1 MTANCQNCNTV
12 LQGKY
17 CSNCGQ
23 SAETHRINI
32 HYLWHDI
39 QHGLLHMDKGIL
51 FTTKELFTRPG
62 NSIREFLEGKR
73 VKHFKPISLVLILA
87 GIYGLLFHFFKI
99 NMFADYVV
107 ISGSGTGSGEK
118 VIQINEF
125 IEKASEWIAQHYA
138 ILALLQIPIF
148 TVGTY
153 LCFRKAGYNFVE
165 HLIINTFLVGQRLIL
180 HIITFPL
187 YYIASGTP
195 MLINTDKVINLVGY
209 ALAIWTLI
217 QLFQNQSKR
226 ILRTIFSLLISF
238 LIIFVILTGGLI
250 YVVIFLK

>member
-1 MTANCQNCNTV
+1 MTTNCQNCNTE

-23 SAETHRINI
+23 SADTHRINI

-39 QHGLLHMDKGIL
+39 QHGLLHFDKGIL

-62 NSIREFLEGKR
+62 HSIREFLEGKR
-73 VKHFKPISLVLILA
+73 VKHFKPISLVLVLA

-99 NMFADYVV
+99 DMFANYVV
-107 ISGSGTGSGEK
+107 ISGSGEK
-118 VIQINEF
+118 VNHLNEV
-125 IEKASEWIAQHYA
+125 IGKSSDWIAQHYS

-148 TVGTY
+148 TIGTY
-153 LCFRKAGYNFVE
+153 LCFRKGGYNFVE

-187 YYIASGTP
+187 YYFSSGMP
-195 MLINTDKVINLVGY
+195 MLTKTDRIINLIGY

-217 QLFQNQSKR
+217 QLFKNQRKR
-226 ILRTIFSLLISF
+226 ILKTIFSLLISL
-238 LIIFVILTGGLI
+238 LIIFLLLIGGVI
-250 YVVIFLK
+250 YVSTF

>member
-1 MTANCQNCNTV
+1 MTTNCQNCNTA

-23 SAETHRINI
+23 SSETHKIDG
-32 HYLWHDI
+32 HYLWHDV
-39 QHGLLHMDKGIL
+39 QHGLLHFDKGIL

-73 VKHFKPISLVLILA
+73 AKHFQPISLVLVLA

-99 NMFADYVV
+99 NMFENYVV
-107 ISGSGTGSGEK
+107 ASGSGERVGH
-118 VIQINEF
+118 INEA
-125 IEKASEWIAQHYA
+125 IEKMSEWIGQHYS

-148 TVGTY
+148 TIGTY
-153 LCFRKAGYNFVE
+153 LCFRKSGYSFVE
-165 HLIINTFLVGQRLIL
+165 HLILNTFLIGQRLIL

-187 YYIASGTP
+187 YYISNGTP
-195 MLINTDKVINLVGY
+195 MLTSVDRIINLIGY

-217 QLFQNQSKR
+217 QLFKNQSKR

-238 LIIFVILTGGLI
+238 LIIFLILTGCLVYAFASI
-250 YVVIFLK
+250 S

>member
-1 MTANCQNCNTV
+1 MTTYCQNCNTA

-23 SAETHRINI
+23 SSETHKIDG
-32 HYLWHDI
+32 HYLWHDV
-39 QHGLLHMDKGIL
+39 QHGLLHFDKGIL

-73 VKHFKPISLVLILA
+73 VKHFQPISLVLVLA

-99 NMFADYVV
+99 NMFENYVV
-107 ISGSGTGSGEK
+107 ASGSGER
-118 VIQINEF
+118 VVHINEA
-125 IEKASEWIAQHYA
+125 IEKMSEWIGQHYS

-148 TVGTY
+148 TIGTY
-153 LCFRKAGYNFVE
+153 LCFRKSGYSFAE
-165 HLIINTFLVGQRLIL
+165 HLILNTFLIGQRLIL

-187 YYIASGTP
+187 YYISNGTP
-195 MLINTDKVINLVGY
+195 MLTSVDRIINLIGY

-217 QLFQNQSKR
+217 QLFKNQSKR

-238 LIIFVILTGGLI
+238 LIIFLILTGCLVYAFASI
-250 YVVIFLK
+250 S

>member
-1 MTANCQNCNTV
+1 MTTNCQNCNTA

-23 SAETHRINI
+23 SSETHKIDV
-32 HYLWHDI
+32 HYLWHDV
-39 QHGLLHMDKGIL
+39 QHGLLHFDKGIL

-73 VKHFKPISLVLILA
+73 VKHFQPISLVLVLA

-99 NMFADYVV
+99 NMFENYVV
-107 ISGSGTGSGEK
+107 ASGSGERVGH
-118 VIQINEF
+118 INEA
-125 IEKASEWIAQHYA
+125 IEKMSEWIGQHYS

-148 TVGTY
+148 TIGTY
-153 LCFRKAGYNFVE
+153 LCFRKSGYSFVE
-165 HLIINTFLVGQRLIL
+165 HLILNTFLIGQRLIL

-187 YYIASGTP
+187 YYISNGTP
-195 MLINTDKVINLVGY
+195 MLTSVDRIINLIGY

-217 QLFQNQSKR
+217 QLFKNQSKG
-226 ILRTIFSLLISF
+226 ILRTIFSLLIPF
-238 LIIFVILTGGLI
+238 LIIFLILAGCLFYAFASI
-250 YVVIFLK
+250 S

>member
-1 MTANCQNCNTV
+1 MTTYCQNCKTA

-23 SAETHRINI
+23 SSETNKIDV
-32 HYLWHDI
+32 HYLWHDV
-39 QHGLLHMDKGIL
+39 QHGLLHFDKGIL

-73 VKHFKPISLVLILA
+73 VKHFQPISLVLVLA

-99 NMFADYVV
+99 NMFANYVV
-107 ISGSGTGSGEK
+107 AYGSGER
-118 VIQINEF
+118 VSQINEATG
-125 IEKASEWIAQHYA
+125 KMSEWISQHYS

-148 TVGTY
+148 TIGTY
-153 LCFRKAGYNFVE
+153 LCFKKSGYNFVE
-165 HLIINTFLVGQRLIL
+165 HLIINTFLIGQRLIL

-187 YYIASGTP
+187 YYITNGTP
-195 MLINTDKVINLVGY
+195 MLTSVDRIINLIGY

-217 QLFQNQSKR
+217 QLFKNQSKR
-226 ILRTIFSLLISF
+226 ILRTILSLLIPF
-238 LIIFVILTGGLI
+238 LIIFLLLI
-250 YVVIFLK
+250 GCLFYAFASIS

>member
-1 MTANCQNCNTV
+1 MTTNCQNCNTA

-23 SAETHRINI
+23 SSETHKIDV
-32 HYLWHDI
+32 HYLWHDV
-39 QHGLLHMDKGIL
+39 QHGLLHFDKGIL

-73 VKHFKPISLVLILA
+73 VKHFQPISLVLVLA

-99 NMFADYVV
+99 NMFENYVV
-107 ISGSGTGSGEK
+107 ASGSGERVGH
-118 VIQINEF
+118 INEA
-125 IEKASEWIAQHYA
+125 IEKMSEWIGQHYS

-148 TVGTY
+148 TIGTY
-153 LCFRKAGYNFVE
+153 LCFRKSGYSFVE
-165 HLIINTFLVGQRLIL
+165 HLIINTFLIGQRLIL

-187 YYIASGTP
+187 YYISNGTP
-195 MLINTDKVINLVGY
+195 MLTSVDRIINLIGY

-217 QLFQNQSKR
+217 QLFKNQSKG
-226 ILRTIFSLLISF
+226 ILRTIFSLLIPF
-238 LIIFVILTGGLI
+238 LIIFLILAGCLFYAFASI
-250 YVVIFLK
+250 S

>member
-1 MTANCQNCNTV
+1 MTTYCQNCNTA

-23 SAETHRINI
+23 SSEIHKIDV
-32 HYLWHDI
+32 HYLWHDV
-39 QHGLLHMDKGIL
+39 QHGLLHFDKGIL

-73 VKHFKPISLVLILA
+73 AKHFQPISLVLVLA

-99 NMFADYVV
+99 NMFENYVV
-107 ISGSGTGSGEK
+107 ASGSGERVSH
-118 VIQINEF
+118 INDA
-125 IEKASEWIAQHYA
+125 IGKMSEWIGQHYS

-148 TVGTY
+148 TIGTY
-153 LCFRKAGYNFVE
+153 LCFRKSGYSFVE
-165 HLIINTFLVGQRLIL
+165 HLIINTFLIGQRLIL

-187 YYIASGTP
+187 YYISNGTP
-195 MLINTDKVINLVGY
+195 MLTSVDRIINLIGY

-217 QLFQNQSKR
+217 QLFKNQSNR

-238 LIIFVILTGGLI
+238 LIIFLILTVCLLYAFASI
-250 YVVIFLK
+250 S

>member
-1 MTANCQNCNTV
+1 MTTNCQNCNAV

-32 HYLWHDI
+32 YYLWHDI
-39 QHGLLHMDKGIL
+39 QHGLLHIDKGIL

-62 NSIREFLEGKR
+62 HSIREFLEGKR

-107 ISGSGTGSGEK
+107 ISGPGEK
-118 VIQINEF
+118 VKQINEF
-125 IEKASEWIAQHYA
+125 VENTSEWIAQHYA

-148 TVGTY
+148 TIGTY
-153 LCFRKAGYNFVE
+153 LCFKKVGYNFVE

-187 YYIASGTP
+187 YYFSSGTP
-195 MLINTDKVINLVGY
+195 MLINTDRIINLIGY

-217 QLFQNQSKR
+217 QLFKNQRKR
-226 ILRTIFSLLISF
+226 ILRTIFSLLISL
-238 LIIFVILTGGLI
+238 LIIFVILIGGIL
-250 YVVIFLK
+250 YVVIFIK

>member
-1 MTANCQNCNTV
+1 MTTYCQNCNTA

-23 SAETHRINI
+23 SSETHKIDV
-32 HYLWHDI
+32 HYLWHDV
-39 QHGLLHMDKGIL
+39 QHGLLHFDKGIL

-73 VKHFKPISLVLILA
+73 VKHFQPISLVLVLA

-99 NMFADYVV
+99 NMFENYVV
-107 ISGSGTGSGEK
+107 ATGPGER
-118 VIQINEF
+118 VSHINET
-125 IEKASEWIAQHYA
+125 IGTMSEWIGQHYS

-148 TVGTY
+148 TIGTY
-153 LCFRKAGYNFVE
+153 LCFRKSGYSFVE
-165 HLIINTFLVGQRLIL
+165 HLIINTFLIGQRLIL

-187 YYIASGTP
+187 YYISNGTP
-195 MLINTDKVINLVGY
+195 MLTSVDRIINLIGY

-217 QLFQNQSKR
+217 QLFKNQSKR

-238 LIIFVILTGGLI
+238 LIIFLILTGCLVYAFASI
-250 YVVIFLK
+250 S

>member
-1 MTANCQNCNTV
+1 MTTYCQNCNTA

-23 SAETHRINI
+23 SSEIHKIDV
-32 HYLWHDI
+32 HYLWHDV
-39 QHGLLHMDKGIL
+39 QHGLLHFDKGIL

-73 VKHFKPISLVLILA
+73 VKHFQPISLVLVLA

-99 NMFADYVV
+99 NMFENYVV
-107 ISGSGTGSGEK
+107 ASGSGERVGH
-118 VIQINEF
+118 INEA
-125 IEKASEWIAQHYA
+125 IEKMSEWIGQHYS

-148 TVGTY
+148 TIGTY
-153 LCFRKAGYNFVE
+153 LCFRKSGYSFAE
-165 HLIINTFLVGQRLIL
+165 HLILNTFLIGQRLIL

-187 YYIASGTP
+187 YYISNGTP
-195 MLINTDKVINLVGY
+195 MLTSVDRIINLIGY

-217 QLFQNQSKR
+217 QLFKNQSKG
-226 ILRTIFSLLISF
+226 ILRTIFSLLIPF
-238 LIIFVILTGGLI
+238 LIIFLILAGCLFYAFASI
-250 YVVIFLK
+250 S

>member
-1 MTANCQNCNTV
+1 MTTYCQNCNTA

-23 SAETHRINI
+23 SSETHKIDG
-32 HYLWHDI
+32 HYLWHDV
-39 QHGLLHMDKGIL
+39 QHGLLHFDKGIL

-73 VKHFKPISLVLILA
+73 AKHFQPISLVLVLA

-99 NMFADYVV
+99 NMFENYVV
-107 ISGSGTGSGEK
+107 ASGSGERVGH
-118 VIQINEF
+118 INEA
-125 IEKASEWIAQHYA
+125 IEKMSEWIGQHYS

-148 TVGTY
+148 TIGTY
-153 LCFRKAGYNFVE
+153 LCFRKSGYSFVE
-165 HLIINTFLVGQRLIL
+165 HLILNTFLIGQRLIL

-187 YYIASGTP
+187 YYISNGTP
-195 MLINTDKVINLVGY
+195 MLTSVDRIINLIGY

-217 QLFQNQSKR
+217 QLFKNQSKR

-238 LIIFVILTGGLI
+238 LIIFLILTGCLVYAFASI
-250 YVVIFLK
+250 S

>member
-1 MTANCQNCNTV
+1 MTTNCQNCNTE
-12 LQGKY
+12 LHGKY

-23 SAETHRINI
+23 SADTHRINI

-39 QHGLLHMDKGIL
+39 QHGLLHFDKGIL

-62 NSIREFLEGKR
+62 HSIREFLEGKR
-73 VKHFKPISLVLILA
+73 VKHFKPISLVLVLA

-99 NMFADYVV
+99 DMFANYVV
-107 ISGSGTGSGEK
+107 ISGSGEK
-118 VIQINEF
+118 VNHLNEV
-125 IEKASEWIAQHYA
+125 IGKTSDWIAQHYS

-148 TVGTY
+148 TIGTY
-153 LCFRKAGYNFVE
+153 LCFRKGGYNFVE

-187 YYIASGTP
+187 YYFSSGMP
-195 MLINTDKVINLVGY
+195 MLTKTDRIINLIGY

-217 QLFQNQSKR
+217 QLFKNQRKR
-226 ILRTIFSLLISF
+226 ILKTIFSLLISL
-238 LIIFVILTGGLI
+238 LIIFLLLIGGVICVST
-250 YVVIFLK
+250 F

>member
-1 MTANCQNCNTV
+1 MTTYCQNCNTA

-23 SAETHRINI
+23 SSETHKIDV
-32 HYLWHDI
+32 HYLWHDV
-39 QHGLLHMDKGIL
+39 QHGLLHFDKGIL

-73 VKHFKPISLVLILA
+73 AKHFQPISLVLVLA

-99 NMFADYVV
+99 NMFENYVV
-107 ISGSGTGSGEK
+107 ASGSGERVGH
-118 VIQINEF
+118 INEA
-125 IEKASEWIAQHYA
+125 IEKMSEWIGQHYS

-148 TVGTY
+148 TIGTY
-153 LCFRKAGYNFVE
+153 LCFRKSGYSFVE
-165 HLIINTFLVGQRLIL
+165 HLILNTFLIGQRLIL

-187 YYIASGTP
+187 YYISNGTP
-195 MLINTDKVINLVGY
+195 MLTSVDRIINLIGY

-217 QLFQNQSKR
+217 QLFKNQSKG
-226 ILRTIFSLLISF
+226 ILRTIFSLLIPF
-238 LIIFVILTGGLI
+238 LIIFLILAGCLFYAFASI
-250 YVVIFLK
+250 S

>member
-1 MTANCQNCNTV
+1 MTTYCQNCNTA

-23 SAETHRINI
+23 SSETHKIDG
-32 HYLWHDI
+32 HYLWHDV
-39 QHGLLHMDKGIL
+39 QHGLLHFDKGIL

-73 VKHFKPISLVLILA
+73 VKHFQPISLVLVLA

-99 NMFADYVV
+99 NMFENYVV
-107 ISGSGTGSGEK
+107 ASGSGERVGH
-118 VIQINEF
+118 INEA
-125 IEKASEWIAQHYA
+125 IEKMSEWIGQHYS

-148 TVGTY
+148 TIGTY
-153 LCFRKAGYNFVE
+153 LCFRKSGYSFVE
-165 HLIINTFLVGQRLIL
+165 HLIINTFLIGQRLIL

-187 YYIASGTP
+187 YYISNGTP
-195 MLINTDKVINLVGY
+195 RLTSVDRIIDWIGY

-217 QLFQNQSKR
+217 QLFKNQSKR

-238 LIIFVILTGGLI
+238 LIIFLILTGCLVYAFASI
-250 YVVIFLK
+250 S

>member
-1 MTANCQNCNTV
+1 MTTYCQNCNSA

-23 SAETHRINI
+23 SSETHKIDG
-32 HYLWHDI
+32 HYLWHDV
-39 QHGLLHMDKGIL
+39 QHGLLHFDKGIL

-73 VKHFKPISLVLILA
+73 VKHFQPISLVLVLA
-87 GIYGLLFHFFKI
+87 GIYGVLFHFFKI
-99 NMFADYVV
+99 NMFENYVV
-107 ISGSGTGSGEK
+107 ASGSGERVGH
-118 VIQINEF
+118 INEA
-125 IEKASEWIAQHYA
+125 IEKMSEWIGQHYS

-148 TVGTY
+148 TIGTY
-153 LCFRKAGYNFVE
+153 LCFRKSGYSFVE
-165 HLIINTFLVGQRLIL
+165 HLIINTFLIGQRLIL

-187 YYIASGTP
+187 YYISNGTP
-195 MLINTDKVINLVGY
+195 MLISVDRIINLIGY

-217 QLFQNQSKR
+217 QLFKNQSKR

-238 LIIFVILTGGLI
+238 LIIFLILTGCLVYAFASI
-250 YVVIFLK
+250 S